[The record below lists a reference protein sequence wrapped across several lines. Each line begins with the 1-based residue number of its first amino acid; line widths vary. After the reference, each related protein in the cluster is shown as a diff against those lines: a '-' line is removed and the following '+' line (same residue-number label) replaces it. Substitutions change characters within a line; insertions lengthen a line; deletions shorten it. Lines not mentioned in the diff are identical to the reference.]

1 MRNTGIVLL
10 LIGIYI
16 VINSGSFRDLVF
28 GTAEISFLKPSAK
41 NGSSGGGSWSTGGFG
56 DETAADQTTH
66 KKQGGI
72 YAS

>member
-28 GTAEISFLKPSAK
+28 GTAEIGFLKPSS
-41 NGSSGGGSWSTGGFG
+41 NGSSGGGSWTTN
-56 DETAADQTTH
+56 ETASDQTTH